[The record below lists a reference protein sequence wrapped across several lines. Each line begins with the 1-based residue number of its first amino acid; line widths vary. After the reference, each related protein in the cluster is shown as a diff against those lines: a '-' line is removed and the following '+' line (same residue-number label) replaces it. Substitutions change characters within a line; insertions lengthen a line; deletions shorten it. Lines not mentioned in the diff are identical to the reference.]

1 MDAPARDDLPP
12 ATQEHP
18 YSLTNRRSSRQVLI
32 GAVPVGGDAPVV
44 VQAMT
49 DTDPD
54 DDVATAI
61 QCRELAE
68 AGAELVRITIH
79 TPSAADAAARVRDR
93 LDAMDCAVPLVGDF
107 HYNGH
112 KLLSRHAGCAQALAK
127 YRINPGNVGRGDKR
141 FAHFAQMIE
150 IAIERGKA
158 VRIGANW
165 GSLDEQEMAAAMDAN
180 ARLAQPAGAD
190 DVAVDA
196 LVKSCLDSAQA
207 AERLGLAR
215 ERMVLS
221 AKVSRLP
228 LLCRAYR
235 QLAAAGDWALHL
247 GLTEAGMGRQGTV
260 ASAAALAILLA
271 EGIGDTI
278 RVSLTPRPGADRR
291 EEVRIAWSILQ
302 SLELRF
308 RTPAVVACPGC
319 GRTTSS
325 YFRELAADIQDRLDE
340 RMRLWRSRHPGAERL
355 KVAVMGCI
363 VNGPGESRHADI
375 GISLPGS
382 GEDPVAL
389 VYEDGRRI
397 AALKGSRIADEFMA
411 IIDSHVA
418 RKFNL

>member
-1 MDAPARDDLPP
+1 M
-12 ATQEHP
+12 
-18 YSLTNRRSSRQVLI
+18 SRRVSRQV
-32 GAVPVGGDAPVV
+32 GVGGVLVGGGAPVM

-49 DTDPD
+49 DTDPA

-61 QCRELAE
+61 QCRQLAD
-68 AGAELVRITIH
+68 AGAEVVRITVN
-79 TPSAADAAARVRDR
+79 TPTAADASARVRDR
-93 LDAMDCAVPLVGDF
+93 LDAMGCAVPLVGDF

-112 KLLSRHAGCAQALAK
+112 KLLAKHPACAQALAK

-141 FAHFAQMIE
+141 FAQFSRMIE
-150 IAIERGKA
+150 IAVERGKA

-165 GSLDEQEMAAAMDAN
+165 GSLDERELAAMMDAN
-180 ARLAQPAGAD
+180 ARLDEPKGSD
-190 DVAVDA
+190 EVAVDA
-196 LVKSCLDSAQA
+196 LVKSCVDSAQA
-207 AERLGLAR
+207 AERLGLPR
-215 ERMVLS
+215 EKMVLS

-235 QLAAAGDWALHL
+235 RLAAAGDWALHL

-260 ASAAALAILLA
+260 ASAAAVAVLLA

-278 RVSLTPRPGADRR
+278 RVSLTPRPGADRS

-302 SLELRF
+302 ALELRF
-308 RTPAVVACPGC
+308 RSPAVVACPGC

-325 YFRELAADIQDRLDE
+325 HFRELAADIQERLEE
-340 RMRLWRSRHPGAERL
+340 RMRSWRACHPGAERL

-389 VYEDGRRI
+389 VYEDGNKT
-397 AALKGSRIADEFMA
+397 AALKGSRIAEDFMA
-411 IIDSHVA
+411 IIDAYVA

>member
-1 MDAPARDDLPP
+1 M
-12 ATQEHP
+12 
-18 YSLTNRRSSRQVLI
+18 SRRTSRQVVVGQVPI
-32 GAVPVGGDAPVV
+32 GAGAPVV

-49 DTDPD
+49 DTDPA

-61 QCRELAE
+61 QCRDLAA
-68 AGAELVRITIH
+68 AGAELVRITVN
-79 TPSAADAAARVRDR
+79 TPTAADAAARVRDR
-93 LDAMDCAVPLVGDF
+93 LDAMGCDVPLVGDF

-112 KLLSRHAGCAQALAK
+112 KLLARHPACAQALAK

-141 FAHFAQMIE
+141 FAQFARMIE
-150 IAIERGKA
+150 IALERGKA

-165 GSLDEQEMAAAMDAN
+165 GSLDERELAAMMDAN
-180 ARLAQPAGAD
+180 AQRAEPAGAD
-190 DVAVDA
+190 EVAVDA
-196 LVKSCLDSAQA
+196 LVKSCLDSAAA
-207 AERLGLAR
+207 AERLGLPR

-228 LLCRAYR
+228 LLRRAYR
-235 QLAAAGDWALHL
+235 RLAAAGDWALHL

-260 ASAAALAILLA
+260 ASAAALAVLLA
-271 EGIGDTI
+271 AGIGDTI
-278 RVSLTPRPGADRR
+278 RVSLTPRPGADRS

-302 SLELRF
+302 ALELRF

-319 GRTTSS
+319 GRTTST
-325 YFRELAADIQDRLDE
+325 YFRELAADIQERIEE
-340 RMRLWRSRHPGAERL
+340 RMRIWRSRHPGAERL
-355 KVAVMGCI
+355 KVAVMGCV

-389 VYEDGRRI
+389 VYEDGNKI
-397 AALKGSRIADEFMA
+397 AALKGSRIAEDFMA
-411 IIDSHVA
+411 IIDAHVA